1 MAKRLSSREVDDR
14 AAIWAAR
21 VDAGILSAEEKAE
34 LSLWTD
40 EDPRHLGAFAKA
52 NAIMAYSHRIK
63 TLSPNFNLGNHAS
76 ESTPIVSRRVVL
88 SGSVAAAGII
98 AAGLF
103 HTAIREALTE
113 KSFATQIGETR
124 LVPLDDGSLVTLNTD
139 SKIVVSYSEER
150 RDIKLIHGEALFDV
164 AKNKNRPFVVDAD
177 GTQVRA
183 VGTSFSVSMLP
194 DKPVEV
200 FVREGIV
207 ELNRPG
213 VSVAPPVRL
222 VANNRAIAPENAPI
236 ETGAVDPAVLTR
248 ALSWRVGRLAFEGD
262 SLKDAAAAF
271 ARYSDT
277 RIEIDDPIIANKTI
291 TGLFVS
297 NDPIGFSEA
306 VAQSFS
312 LHADVAGKV
321 VRISR

>member
-21 VDAGILSAEEKAE
+21 VDAGMLSAEEKVE
-34 LSLWTD
+34 LSRWTD

-52 NAIMAYSHRIK
+52 NAILAYGHQIK
-63 TLSPNFNLGNHAS
+63 SLSPNLENLPSGPA
-76 ESTPIVSRRVVL
+76 PIVSRRVVM
-88 SGSVAAAGII
+88 SGSIAAAGIMTV
-98 AAGLF
+98 GLF
-103 HTAIREALTE
+103 HAEITRALTE
-113 KSFATQIGETR
+113 KSFETQIGETR
-124 LVPLDDGSLVTLNTD
+124 IVPLDDGSLVTLNTD
-139 SKIVVSYSEER
+139 SKVVVRYSQER
-150 RDIKLIHGEALFDV
+150 RDIRLIRGEALFDV
-164 AKNKNRPFVVDAD
+164 AKNKKRPFVVDAD

-194 DKPVEV
+194 DSPVEV

-207 ELNRPG
+207 ELKRLG
-213 VSVAPPVRL
+213 FSVAPPVRL
-222 VANNRAIAPENAPI
+222 AANNRAVAPENAPI
-236 ETGAVDPAVLTR
+236 QTRAVDAAVLTR
-248 ALSWRVGRLAFEGD
+248 ALSWRVGKLAFEGD
-262 SLKDAAAAF
+262 TLKEAAAAF

-277 RIEIDDPIIANKTI
+277 RIEIDDPVIANKTI

-297 NDPIGFSEA
+297 SDPVGFSEA
-306 VAQSFS
+306 VAQSFN